1 MNKVTVEWFWL
12 YFAYYPVD
20 MAETCTIWLLPLMT
34 IVAVEWLYVTLPCIS
49 LILCIS
55 KSDLHHRAWLEGFL
69 ALMNKIRIGRFWH
82 ISLITHHV
90 WPGLAPLDSS
100 RWLLLIDD
108 HGHSWVTLHRISLIL
123 RHILIVL
130 VSLDE
135 LSDFDLYFS
144 YYPTDKGGDCT
155 IGLYFSYYPTDVAG
169 NCTIELTIL
178 TCVGFYHVFPYFKSY
193 PSQTSIIGLAS
204 KVYTLWWTKWW
215 LKYFD
220 SKFTYYATVTLVIT
234 IIMY

>member
-1 MNKVTVEWFWL
+1 
-12 YFAYYPVD
+12 
-20 MAETCTIWLLPLMT
+20 MAETCTIWLLPLMI
-34 IVAVEWLYVTLPCIS
+34 IVADEWLYVTLPCIS

-69 ALMNKIRIGRFWH
+69 ALMNKIRVGRFWH

-90 WPGLAPLDSS
+90 WPGFAPLDSS

-135 LSDFDLYFS
+135 LSDFDLYVS
-144 YYPTDKGGDCT
+144 YYPGTAPSDCISLIIQQMWPGT
-155 IGLYFSYYPTDVAG
+155 APLDSPYSIAWDFTTY
-169 NCTIELTIL
+169 
-178 TCVGFYHVFPYFKSY
+178 FPYFKSY